1 VVSTPLK
8 IDEIADEHKLVS
20 PPVGKGYTEVDTAAI
35 IGEN

>member
-1 VVSTPLK
+1 VISTPLK

-20 PPVGKGYTEVDTAAI
+20 LLVGNGYTEVDIAAI